1 MNITFTPE
9 VEQMIA
15 KLASQ
20 QGMEVEA
27 YAERVIR
34 KHTIAQIRNQALE
47 ELVSLPFLEVKAL
60 SESISA
66 KFEEHK
72 PKPAPVVEEEPVE
85 EIMKK

>member
-47 ELVSLPFLEVKAL
+47 ELVALPFTEVKAL

-66 KFEEHK
+66 KFEEHTPRK
-72 PKPAPVVEEEPVE
+72 IVNEPVIGVE
-85 EIMKK
+85 LPK